1 MDSTAVSGLAGT
13 VSVQT
18 GFAAGGFGDVVGG
31 GEPDGARRV
40 ALGAADAKVGA
51 VAVAVVGGAEVGGEV
66 EAVVVAVTGRPEL
79 ARAAWPGRAW
89 ARKPDRMPVAATV
102 AAITTL
108 VILRRRL
115 TASSRS

>member
-1 MDSTAVSGLAGT
+1 
-13 VSVQT
+13 VQT

-31 GEPDGARRV
+31 GAAGARV
-40 ALGAADAKVGA
+40 VVLGVVDAEVGA
-51 VAVAVVGGAEVGGEV
+51 VTVAMVGGAEVGGEV
-66 EAVVVAVTGRPEL
+66 VAVVAATGRPAL